1 MMHLQR
7 EALPPGNS
15 LKNFRT
21 RKSWHDLLEEDGTDS
36 HAFPGIPDEA
46 EPRDGTSFDDAVT
59 SVPANDDADD
69 RESGD
74 DGPTFSAFL
83 RPARKVSFLLRQ
95 AGRSGPIVWVDKPQG
110 RRSLLFIQG
119 SGESLHA

>member
-1 MMHLQR
+1 MHLQR

-21 RKSWHDLLEEDGTDS
+21 RKSWHDLFEEDGTDS

-46 EPRDGTSFDDAVT
+46 EPRDGTAFDDAVT
-59 SVPANDDADD
+59 GVPANDDADD

-74 DGPTFSAFL
+74 DGPTFSARLRSVRKVFLLL
-83 RPARKVSFLLRQ
+83 RPC
-95 AGRSGPIVWVDKPQG
+95 AGRRPIVWVDKPQG